1 MQKNPQKGQLA
12 LLRGAKNVIFTGRE
26 NNPCAHMT
34 PSVSWS
40 YVIPLPDIKSRLSA
54 VLRAS

>member
-1 MQKNPQKGQLA
+1 MQKKKKKDHLA
-12 LLRGAKNVIFTGRE
+12 LLKGAKNVIFTGRE
-26 NNPCAHMT
+26 NNPCAHMM

-40 YVIPLPDIKSRLSA
+40 YVILLPDIKSHLST